1 MPDPIDWGMVIESPQ
16 IWGASIG
23 LIGIIIVQYVL
34 NRRNRKEL
42 EIAAATLAV
51 ERETKKDEADL
62 AAIRVTVGILRAE
75 VERQSGDVTKLR
87 AEVETLRADIEG
99 TRKKYRIL
107 TEKFSSAIAYIV
119 SLTTAAGGLFARLDA
134 AGVPHGD
141 IPAPP
146 SNIVGDLAPS
156 HMIP

>member
-1 MPDPIDWGMVIESPQ
+1 MPDSIDWGMVIESPQ
-16 IWGASIG
+16 IWGAGIG

-62 AAIRVTVGILRAE
+62 AAIRVTVDILRAE

-107 TEKFSSAIAYIV
+107 SEKYSSAVTYILV
-119 SLTTAAGGLFARLDA
+119 LLTSGRGLLARLDI
-134 AGVPHGD
+134 AGVAHGE
-141 IPAPP
+141 IPPP
-146 SNIVGDLAPS
+146 PDNLVADLAPD
-156 HMIP
+156 